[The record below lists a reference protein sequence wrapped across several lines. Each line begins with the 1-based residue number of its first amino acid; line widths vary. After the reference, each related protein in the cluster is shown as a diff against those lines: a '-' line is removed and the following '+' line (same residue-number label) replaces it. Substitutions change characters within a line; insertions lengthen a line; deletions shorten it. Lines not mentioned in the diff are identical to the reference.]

1 MFSGVEVTA
10 QAARMDEIY
19 RVQRHFYDVTRKYYL
34 LGRDEAVRQL
44 AVPAAGTVLEVGCGT
59 ARNLV
64 AIARRYPRA
73 SVFGIDISRVML
85 ASAAARIARERLG
98 ARVFTAT
105 ADATGFDP
113 AGHFGR
119 ARFDRI
125 LFSYTLSMIP
135 DWQHAAEHAAGLLAP
150 GGVLSIVDFGDQQRL
165 PGWFRSGLRAW
176 LARFDVTPRDGLATA
191 IAEIAHRQGL
201 AGHCEQIYRG
211 YCQTAILSAD

>member
-1 MFSGVEVTA
+1 
-10 QAARMDEIY
+10 MDEIY
-19 RVQRHFYDVTRKYYL
+19 RLQRHFYDVTRKYYL
-34 LGRDEAVRQL
+34 LGRDEAVRGL

-64 AIARRYPRA
+64 ALARRYPRA
-73 SVFGIDISRVML
+73 SVFGIDISRAML
-85 ASAAARIARERLG
+85 ASAATRIARERLG

-105 ADATGFDP
+105 ADATSFDP
-113 AGHFGR
+113 SGHFGR

-135 DWQHAAEHAAGLLAP
+135 DWPRALEHAAGLLAP

-165 PGWFRSGLRAW
+165 PGWFRRALRAW
-176 LARFDVTPRDGLATA
+176 LARFEVTPRDGLATA

-201 AGHCEQIYRG
+201 AGRYQQIYRG